1 MGLDSVL
8 LLVEIEQYFG
18 IEILNS
24 DAEKITTVQEM
35 VNMVAK
41 YLRIEANDLSL
52 KDDML
57 QMINQAL
64 KLEGLIN
71 DEISYSD
78 FIFKILDPLNDKQWN
93 SIAQKTGLVLPKPY
107 TSDKSPSKWL
117 SFLEWTPKYKWE
129 KITAGHFIDAVCACN
144 HKKLIDPKNITDVY
158 EILVSV
164 IAITV
169 DCIGVDYYE
178 VEPEKSFTN
187 DLGID

>member
-8 LLVEIEQYFG
+8 LLIEIEQYFG

-24 DAEKITTVQEM
+24 DAEKINTVQDM
-35 VNMVAK
+35 VNMVAR
-41 YLRIEANDLSL
+41 YLSIEANDFPL

-71 DEISYSD
+71 DDIYYSD
-78 FIFKILDPLNDKQWN
+78 FIFKTIDPLNEESWD

-107 TSDKSPSKWL
+107 VSDQSPSKWL
-117 SFLEWTPKYKWE
+117 SFLKWIPKYKWE

-144 HKKLIDPKNITDVY
+144 HQKLVDPKNITDIY

-178 VEPEKSFTN
+178 IEMEKSFTN